1 MTTQL
6 RSNPSSAGKLTFSDL
21 ETTWRRDASSVKTPD
36 LWPFDGLVNG
46 GGGEEGTGSER
57 AGQASAL
64 HLAAGCSDS
73 TSSADGGEE
82 EEGQRPALDD
92 CSSSSGRVQG

>member
-1 MTTQL
+1 MIITTQL
-6 RSNPSSAGKLTFSDL
+6 RSSPSSADKLTFSDL
-21 ETTWRRDASSVKTPD
+21 KTTWGHDVSSVKR
-36 LWPFDGLVNG
+36 LIWPFRFGN
-46 GGGEEGTGSER
+46 GGEEGTESER

-64 HLAAGCSDS
+64 HLAAGCSNS

-92 CSSSSGRVQG
+92 LL

>member
-46 GGGEEGTGSER
+46 GGARKARG
-57 AGQASAL
+57 A
-64 HLAAGCSDS
+64 
-73 TSSADGGEE
+73 
-82 EEGQRPALDD
+82 
-92 CSSSSGRVQG
+92 SGRVRPRLCTWRLAAATVRVLLMEARKRRGSGQR